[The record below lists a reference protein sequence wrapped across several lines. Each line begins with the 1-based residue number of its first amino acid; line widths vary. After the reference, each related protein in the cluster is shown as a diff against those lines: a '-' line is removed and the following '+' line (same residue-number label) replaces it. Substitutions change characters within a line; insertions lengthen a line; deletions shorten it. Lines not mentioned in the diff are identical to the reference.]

1 MQTKLTLRLEDGLI
15 RQAKRYAQRSGKSVS
30 EIVGDLFALLGSGR
44 GGSKDESLTPAV
56 RSLRGV
62 LRKSGLDERDYRRHL
77 EDKHR

>member
-1 MQTKLTLRLEDGLI
+1 MQTKLTLRLEDALI
-15 RQAKRYAQRSGKSVS
+15 RQAKRYAHRSGKSVS

-44 GGSKDESLTPAV
+44 EGSKVESLTPAV

-77 EDKHR
+77 EGKHR